1 MRKLLLILSVCFI
14 SACGDKLPV
23 QAFGMPW
30 DMSEAEISTLKSS
43 DTRFKNL
50 AVGRYEIVPP
60 APDIKDGHYLAQF
73 DGAKLVSVSGYFLDV
88 SKNESNRIFDFYDSK
103 LTGNGLKKSELAILP
118 QAHKVCIETGYCVI
132 KSYQYAKDDLS
143 ATISVRRDDTLS
155 DISDSVVVTYNRL
168 DYFNKSRAK
177 ALSK

>member
-1 MRKLLLILSVCFI
+1 M
-14 SACGDKLPV
+14 
-23 QAFGMPW
+23 
-30 DMSEAEISTLKSS
+30 
-43 DTRFKNL
+43 
-50 AVGRYEIVPP
+50 
-60 APDIKDGHYLAQF
+60 
-73 DGAKLVSVSGYFLDV
+73 SVSGYFLDV